1 MKKYGVRIGCLLVCV
16 ALLCSGCGGTGGG
29 DAETTGT
36 TTTTV
41 PTTTTTK
48 TPTTTQKAEAS
59 GLLLVNC
66 PDGKQVDPE
75 LLSRLKSVCSPYK
88 NTLSFYYKDLEN
100 GYSIEFR
107 ADEIYQTASV
117 IKAPYVKYL
126 LESGADLTKTLTMT
140 KKQGGSSHID
150 AQPIGTEFTVK
161 ELMEYAIRYSDNTA
175 YYMLNAEFGFAG
187 FNDYAELLGI
197 RSNAANNLTLVFPKP
212 RFGYLSARDAGLYFE
227 DIAQYIE
234 QGDENAEMLK
244 SWLTSTTVGGM
255 LADALGDTYEVA
267 HKYGEQGSQAYHD
280 AAIVYAPQPYVL
292 TILSTLEPYADAS
305 DKAFSDVA
313 ALIDA
318 IQTQL
323 HASEQKEEQLEVEV
337 EVG

>member
-1 MKKYGVRIGCLLVCV
+1 MKKYGVQIGSLLLCA
-16 ALLCSGCGGTGGG
+16 ALLCTGCGGTGNT
-29 DAETTGT
+29 DDSTTGT

-41 PTTTTTK
+41 PTTTTTL
-48 TPTTTQKAEAS
+48 TPTTTQKAQAA
-59 GLLLVNC
+59 GQLLVNS
-66 PDGKQVDPE
+66 PDGKPVDAE
-75 LLSRLKSVCSPYK
+75 LLSRLKSICSPHK
-88 NTLSFYYKDLEN
+88 HELSFYYKDLVS

-126 LESGADLTKTLTMT
+126 LEVANVDLNKKLKMT

-175 YYMLNAEFGFAG
+175 YYMLNEEFGFSG
-187 FNDYAELLGI
+187 FNAYADMLGI
-197 RSNAANNLTLVFPKP
+197 RSNNANKLTLVFPKP

-227 DIAQYIE
+227 DIAKYIE
-234 QGDENAEMLK
+234 QGSENAKMLK
-244 SWLTSTTVGGM
+244 SWLTTTTVDGM
-255 LADALGDTYEVA
+255 LADALGATYEVA

-305 DKAFSDVA
+305 DKVFSNVA

-323 HASEQKEEQLEVEV
+323 HA
-337 EVG
+337 

>member
-1 MKKYGVRIGCLLVCV
+1 MRKYGVRLAGVLLCV
-16 ALLCSGCGGTGGG
+16 ALLCTGCGGAGDK

-41 PTTTTTK
+41 PTTTTTR
-48 TPTTTQKAEAS
+48 TPTTTQKAEAE
-59 GLLLVNC
+59 GVLLVNC

-75 LLSRLKSVCSPYK
+75 LLARLRGVCSPYK
-88 NTLSFYYKDLEN
+88 DQMSFYYKDLVS

-126 LESGADLTKTLTMT
+126 LESGVDLTKKLKMT

-150 AQPIGTEFTVK
+150 EKPLGTEFTVK

-175 YYMLNAEFGFAG
+175 YYMLNEEFGFKG
-187 FNDYAELLGI
+187 FNTDAESLGI
-197 RSNAANNLTLVFPKP
+197 ASNAANKLTLVFPKP

-227 DIAQYIE
+227 DIARYIE
-234 QGDENAEMLK
+234 TGGEKAKLLK
-244 SWLTSTTVGGM
+244 TWLTSTTVTGM
-255 LADALGDTYEVA
+255 LADALGNTYEVA

-280 AAIVYAPQPYVL
+280 AAIVYAPKPYVL
-292 TILSTLEPYADAS
+292 TILSTLEPYAAES
-305 DKAFSDVA
+305 DKVFASVA

-323 HASEQKEEQLEVEV
+323 H
-337 EVG
+337 VG